1 MKTMAMIT
9 IEICPHEP
17 RASVAIWVKESHEE
31 HLLDCTRSGDAQPA
45 CEYVRDQIGVVFNIV
60 ARNDYNGLYE
70 NRYATRQE
78 IQDTCK
84 AIYFDS
90 DADFS
95 DDDTCA
101 MYLIWEAAN
110 NLAHEIEEELI

>member
-1 MKTMAMIT
+1 MIT
-9 IEICPHEP
+9 IEICPQEP
-17 RASVAIWVKESHEE
+17 RASVVIWVKESHEE
-31 HLLDCTRSGDAQPA
+31 PLLDCTGPGDAQPA

-60 ARNDYNGLYE
+60 ARNDFNGLYE

-78 IQDTCK
+78 IRDTCG

-95 DDDTCA
+95 DGDTCA
-101 MYLIWEAAN
+101 MYLIWEAAH
-110 NLAHEIEEELI
+110 NLANEIEQESI

>member
-1 MKTMAMIT
+1 MIT

-31 HLLDCTRSGDAQPA
+31 HLLDCTGPGDAQPA
-45 CEYVRDQIGVVFNIV
+45 CAYVRDQIGVVFNIV

-70 NRYATRQE
+70 NRYATRKE

-84 AIYFDS
+84 AIYFESDS
-90 DADFS
+90 DFS
-95 DDDTCA
+95 EDDTCA

-110 NLAHEIEEELI
+110 NLAHEIEGELI

>member
-1 MKTMAMIT
+1 MIT

-17 RASVAIWVKESHEE
+17 RADVAIWAKESHEGP
-31 HLLDCTRSGDAQPA
+31 LLDCTGPGDAQPA
-45 CEYVRDQIGVVFNIV
+45 CEYVRDQIGVVFQIV
-60 ARNDYNGLYE
+60 ARNDFNGLYE

-78 IQDTCK
+78 IEDTCK

-95 DDDTCA
+95 DDDACA
-101 MYLIWEAAN
+101 IYLIWEAAC
-110 NLAHEIEEELI
+110 NLAREIENKESI

>member
-1 MKTMAMIT
+1 MIT
-9 IEICPHEP
+9 IEICPKEP
-17 RASVAIWVKESHEE
+17 RATVAIWIKESHEDP
-31 HLLDCTRSGDAQPA
+31 LLNCTGPGDAQPA
-45 CEYVRDQIGVVFNIV
+45 CEYIRDQIGVVFRTV
-60 ARNDYNGLYE
+60 ARNDFNGLYE

-101 MYLIWEAAN
+101 IYLIWEAAN
-110 NLAHEIEEELI
+110 NLADEIAEESI

>member
-1 MKTMAMIT
+1 METMAMIT
-9 IEICPHEP
+9 IEICPREP
-17 RASVAIWVKESHEE
+17 RASVAIWVKESHENP
-31 HLLDCTRSGDAQPA
+31 LLDCTGPGDAQPA
-45 CEYVRDQIGVVFNIV
+45 CEYVRDKIGVVFQIV
-60 ARNDYNGLYE
+60 AINDFNGLYE

-101 MYLIWEAAN
+101 MYLIWEAASA
-110 NLAHEIEEELI
+110 LALEIEEEMI